1 MPELKSYRDS
11 DLRKRAVTRRGF
23 HLQEPNFTLFS
34 RFRAATTGKRDPRK
48 LVEKFALSLLS
59 FLPFLF
65 LLLFLSDED
74 GFFHRGGDEYARKR
88 HRERSV

>member
-34 RFRAATTGKRDPRK
+34 RFRAATAGKRDPRK

-59 FLPFLF
+59 SLPFF
-65 LLLFLSDED
+65 LLFFLSDED

-88 HRERSV
+88 HRERGV